1 MPIIH
6 FRRLQS
12 LDPFVSHFTK
22 RGEEL
27 TGKLLYKNMD
37 ATCLEIHTSL
47 AVKCGNIKKISKGFI
62 EFDLYERGKIR
73 HISSV
78 YYRKGTA
85 EGGLRLWHSSD
96 YGKISYL

>member
-1 MPIIH
+1 MKIKGLKTAIGDYKRANKEEKRKEKRKRLSEMLIIH

-47 AVKCGNIKKISKGFI
+47 AVKCGNIK
-62 EFDLYERGKIR
+62 R
-73 HISSV
+73 
-78 YYRKGTA
+78 
-85 EGGLRLWHSSD
+85 
-96 YGKISYL
+96 

>member
-1 MPIIH
+1 MNSEERREARYQRRKAKREEKKLSEMLIIH

-47 AVKCGNIKKISKGFI
+47 AVKCGNIK
-62 EFDLYERGKIR
+62 R
-73 HISSV
+73 
-78 YYRKGTA
+78 
-85 EGGLRLWHSSD
+85 
-96 YGKISYL
+96 